1 LAQYTSRQL
10 LKAMDNIAHHRNLV
24 SVDLDDLSGKKII
37 FEESAFK
44 DFNEWATENKKLY
57 Q

>member
-24 SVDLDDLSGKKII
+24 SVNLDDLSGKKIF

-44 DFNEWATENKKLY
+44 DFNEWATENKE
-57 Q
+57 